1 MNLIKELLSI
11 KEAAADQGTDL
22 TNMEQSS
29 EKNLKA
35 VDLILR
41 ADGDIPIGKD
51 SRNQLDKMGSQDGS
65 TMFFVS
71 INPPHGDIEAYVVVD
86 KSGKFSYYDFT
97 DEVAVI
103 NNKFVHSDPTTSEWR
118 DELEDL
124 ISEFKLESGTVANG
138 GIKAFMDHLKKAD
151 DGSHRSND
159 HDDY

>member
-1 MNLIKELLSI
+1 MNLIKELLSL
-11 KEAAADQGTDL
+11 KEVEQGENLTD
-22 TNMEQSS
+22 MKQSP

-41 ADGDIPIGKD
+41 SGGDIPIGKE

-71 INPPHGDIEAYVVVD
+71 INPPHGDVEAYVVVD

-97 DEVAVI
+97 DEVVVI
-103 NNKFVHSDPTTSEWR
+103 NGKLVHSDPTTSEWR
-118 DELEDL
+118 DEMEDL
-124 ISEFKLESGTVANG
+124 ISEYKLESGTVANG
-138 GIKAFMDHLKKAD
+138 GIAAFMSHLKSAY

-159 HDDY
+159 DD